1 MRGFFKGAEK
11 RSLEAPVRITGCAS
25 CGLANG
31 CLHPRMEPSGHGRKK
46 ILIVAEA
53 PGEDEDRLG
62 TQLVGKVGQYLRRTL
77 NELGID
83 LDRDCRKTN
92 SIRCLPPGNR
102 EPTPEEKAACRKHLF
117 DEIQKSRP
125 HVVIPLG
132 GHALWSLLEGRWRR
146 DNHFGISRWR
156 GLTIPDQ
163 DLGAW
168 LCPTFHPSYVQRNL
182 DYVPAVEIIWRRD
195 LKRALAMGSQQLPP
209 QPAPDIRL
217 LKAEEI
223 PGYLLGLWKSAQVS
237 KDPMPHVGLQPG
249 TEEWMECWRQ
259 FPKNQQEMLQ
269 YMANPSSPTSSTIAF
284 DYETTGLK
292 PYKDGHRVVCCSVAE
307 SPNKVAAWMWEDMT
321 REAMALYREVM
332 QSHRVRKIAGN
343 MKFEQV
349 WTRQCCGH
357 DVVGW
362 LWDTVIAAKA
372 LDYRT
377 GNSSVKFQA
386 YARLGVLGYDESV
399 EPYIRSPGNDPN
411 GFNRMREA
419 PRREL
424 LEYCAWDSVLEYH
437 IAIRQMEEIGK

>member
-25 CGLANG
+25 CGLATG
-31 CLHPRMEPSGHGRKK
+31 RLHPRMEPSGHGRKK

-92 SIRCLPPGNR
+92 SVRCRPPGNR

-182 DYVPAVEIIWRRD
+182 DYAPAAEIIWKRD
-195 LKRALAMGSQQLPP
+195 LERALALKDKPLPARP
-209 QPAPDIRL
+209 TPDIL
-217 LKAEEI
+217 FLKAGEI
-223 PGYLLGLWKSAQVS
+223 AGYLLDLWKSSQAR
-237 KDPMPHVGLQPG
+237 KDQEPHVGLQPG
-249 TEEWMECWRQ
+249 T
-259 FPKNQQEMLQ
+259 
-269 YMANPSSPTSSTIAF
+269 ADPSSFMSKTIAF

-292 PYKDGHRVVCCSVAE
+292 PYKEDHKIVCCSIAE
-307 SPNKVAAWMWEDMT
+307 APDKAVAWMWGDMDK
-321 REAMALYREVM
+321 ESLALYREVM
-332 QSHRVRKIAGN
+332 QTLKIRKIAGN

-357 DVVGW
+357 DVKRW
-362 LWDTVIAAKA
+362 YWDTVIAAKA
-372 LDYRT
+372 LDYRI

-386 YARLGVLGYDESV
+386 YTRLGVLGYDESV
-399 EPYIRSPGNDPN
+399 DPYLKAPGNDPN
-411 GFNRMREA
+411 GFNRIMEA
-419 PRREL
+419 PRKDL
-424 LEYCAWDSVLEYH
+424 LEYCAWDSVLEYQ
-437 IAIRQMEEIGK
+437 IAIKQMEEINR